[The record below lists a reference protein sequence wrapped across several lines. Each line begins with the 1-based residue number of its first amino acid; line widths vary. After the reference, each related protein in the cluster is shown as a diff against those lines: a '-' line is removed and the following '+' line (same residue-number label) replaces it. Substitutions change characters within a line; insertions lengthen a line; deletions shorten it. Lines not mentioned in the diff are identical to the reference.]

1 MNETTNQGGQKV
13 NTTSPHAYCT
23 EEIAKEFGLDKLP
36 KSLVTIIPEKKKR
49 KFSQSCNSKQDFIDL
64 LVELRDKAEKKQ
76 YDPEN
81 TFSKEYQDGFAD
93 GQWSL
98 LCNLIRELVK

>member
-1 MNETTNQGGQKV
+1 M

-23 EEIAKEFGLDKLP
+23 EEIAQQFGLDKLP

-49 KFSQSCNSKQDFIDL
+49 KFSQSCNNKQEFFDL

-76 YDPEN
+76 YNPEN

-93 GQWSL
+93 GEWSL
-98 LCNLIRELVK
+98 ACYLIEELAKSPDTKTY